1 MTGSSLG
8 GALATV
14 SAIEIQ
20 LRFGKVKEL
29 HVFGCPRV
37 GNDAFSKFLKDKIV
51 NIYRVIHNRD
61 VVPHLPF

>member
-1 MTGSSLG
+1 M
-8 GALATV
+8 

-37 GNDAFSKFLKDKIV
+37 GNDAFSKLLKDKIV